1 MDKRALIPCA
11 KLEAGS
17 HVTLSC
23 HHGSLAGKVA
33 LMIEGELRH
42 DLSDLPHLPVHL
54 PVDPL
59 VFPPD
64 VVHLS
69 EDGLPYGL
77 EPDL

>member
-1 MDKRALIPCA
+1 
-11 KLEAGS
+11 
-17 HVTLSC
+17 
-23 HHGSLAGKVA
+23 
-33 LMIEGELRH
+33 MIECELRH

-59 VFPPD
+59 IFPPD

>member
-1 MDKRALIPCA
+1 MNKRALIACT

-33 LMIEGELRH
+33 LMIECELRH

-69 EDGLPYGL
+69 EHGLPYGL